1 MRTLSDLI
9 RIGIVAALVFALD
22 QVSKVVI
29 RGSLSPGETLD
40 VPGPVTITLSF
51 NDGIAFGLA
60 GGAGL
65 PVVLF
70 SLVALILLGFFI
82 SSAPPGWLTA
92 IAGGLILG
100 GALGNLVDRMLEGRV
115 TDFIS
120 LPWWPTFNIADVGI
134 TVGVVLLIVSVFRGE
149 RRADEGRT
157 G

>member
-1 MRTLSDLI
+1 MRTRSDLI

-29 RGSLSPGETLD
+29 RASLSPGETLE
-40 VPGPVTITLSF
+40 VPGPVSITLSF

-70 SLVALILLGFFI
+70 SLVALVLLGFFI

-92 IAGGLILG
+92 TAGGLILG
-100 GALGNLVDRMLEGRV
+100 GALGNLVDRILEGRV

-134 TVGVVLLIVSVFRGE
+134 TVGVVLLIISVFRGE
-149 RRADEGRT
+149 RRVDEGRRD
-157 G
+157 